1 MQKIMQALE
10 RLNTAIDRLANESG
24 QRGQAQRD
32 EAQQNEARLNEECAH
47 LRADVSSLKKTNE
60 KLENSR
66 RRAAQQ
72 VEKAMAQIDNVLGDN
87 NA

>member
-1 MQKIMQALE
+1 MKNVRICGLMF
-10 RLNTAIDRLANESG
+10 LAS
-24 QRGQAQRD
+24 R
-32 EAQQNEARLNEECAH
+32 
-47 LRADVSSLKKTNE
+47 KTNE